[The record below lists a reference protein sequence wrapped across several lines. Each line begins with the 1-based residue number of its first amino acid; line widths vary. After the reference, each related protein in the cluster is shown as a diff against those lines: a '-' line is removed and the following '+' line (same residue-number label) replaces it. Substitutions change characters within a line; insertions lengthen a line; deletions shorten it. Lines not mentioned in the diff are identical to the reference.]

1 VRLPGG
7 LQEQLERRVGRIDS
21 CEGVGGGCIGE
32 TARLKGER
40 GAFFLKYRSDAPADF
55 FRSEASGLEAL
66 RAAGSRLRVP
76 AVVAFRDQPE
86 KCPAWILLE
95 WLEPASR
102 GSDFDAQLGE
112 GLAHVHPV
120 RAEAWGAERDGF
132 IGPLPQSNRSTLRW
146 EAFWDANRLAP
157 QLEIGR
163 EKGWLREER
172 DWNRLRERL
181 PALLSPGGAEGPR
194 LLHGDLWSGNVLS
207 TTGGVPALIDPS
219 SYHGH
224 REVDLAMTEL
234 FGGFGEGFQRAYR
247 ESLPLDPG
255 YEIRK
260 QVYQLYYLLVHVNL
274 FGPSYLARTL
284 STLQRI
290 LGQT

>member
-1 VRLPGG
+1 VRLPEA
-7 LQEQLERRVGRIDS
+7 LQEQLERWIGPIRS
-21 CEGVGGGCIGE
+21 CEPVGGGCIGE
-32 TARLKGER
+32 TARVEGER
-40 GAFFLKYRSDAPADF
+40 DTFFLKHQRDAPTGF
-55 FRSEASGLEAL
+55 FRAEAAGLEAL

-76 AVVAFRDQPE
+76 DVIAYRDQPGAG
-86 KCPAWILLE
+86 PAWILLE
-95 WLEPASR
+95 WLEPASPGGR
-102 GSDFDAQLGE
+102 FDALLGE
-112 GLAHVHPV
+112 GLAHVHSV

-132 IGPLPQSNRSTLRW
+132 IGPLPQVNRAAPRW
-146 EAFWDANRLAP
+146 EEFWDENRLAP

-163 EKGWLREER
+163 KKGWLREER
-172 DWNRLRERL
+172 DWYRLRERL
-181 PALLSPGGAEGPR
+181 PVILSVAEDEGPR
-194 LLHGDLWSGNVLS
+194 LLHGDLWSGNVLA
-207 TTGGVPALIDPS
+207 TAGGAPALVDPS